1 MSVSRRIRHAS
12 LVALY
17 QFDMVAEPEAE
28 SLEAAVEE
36 VEASAKERRRGLEV
50 AREIWISRDRFDG
63 LLAPFTSEWPLH
75 RQPVMDRNI
84 LRLCAWEML
93 EAETAGPVAINEA
106 VELAKE
112 YGTDRSAAF
121 INGVLASL
129 LRSIA
134 GVANGEEAAEAPAG
148 TGPMDQEG

>member
-1 MSVSRRIRHAS
+1 MSVSRRIRHAA

-17 QFDMVAEPEAE
+17 QFDMVADPEVQ
-28 SLEAAVEE
+28 SLEAAVDE

-50 AREIWISRDRFDG
+50 AREIWSSRDRFDAQ
-63 LLAPFTSEWPLH
+63 LAPFTSEWPLH

-134 GVANGEEAAEAPAG
+134 GVAAGDEAAEAPAG

>member
-1 MSVSRRIRHAS
+1 MSVSRRIRHAA

-17 QFDMVAEPEAE
+17 QFDMVPDPDPA
-28 SLEAAVEE
+28 SLAAAAEE
-36 VEASAKERRRGLEV
+36 VEASPKERRRGLEV
-50 AREIWISRDRFDG
+50 AREIWASRDRFDG
-63 LLAPFTSEWPLH
+63 LLSPFTSEWPLH

-84 LRLCAWEML
+84 LRLCAWEIL
-93 EAETAGPVAINEA
+93 EAGTAGPVAINEA

-129 LRSIA
+129 LRTAA
-134 GVANGEEAAEAPAG
+134 GDADGAEPSEAAAG
-148 TGPMDQEG
+148 TSPIDQEG

>member
-1 MSVSRRIRHAS
+1 MSVSRRVRHAA

-17 QFDMVAEPEAE
+17 QFDMVADPESE

-50 AREIWISRDRFDG
+50 AREIWASRDRFDA

-75 RQPVMDRNI
+75 RQPAMDRNI
-84 LRLCAWEML
+84 LRLCGWEML
-93 EAETAGPVAINEA
+93 DAGTAGPVAINEA

-129 LRSIA
+129 LRSVA
-134 GVANGEEAAEAPAG
+134 GEADVVEASEAPAAASR
-148 TGPMDQEG
+148 TDQEG

>member
-1 MSVSRRIRHAS
+1 VSVSRRVRHAA

-17 QFDMVAEPEAE
+17 QHDLVSDPESE

-36 VEASAKERRRGLEV
+36 VEASPKERRRGLEV
-50 AREIWISRDRFDG
+50 ASEIRTSRDRFDT

-84 LRLCAWEML
+84 LRLCCWEIL
-93 EAETAGPVAINEA
+93 DAGTAGPVAINEA

-121 INGVLASL
+121 INGVLAAL

-134 GVANGEEAAEAPAG
+134 PAEAESAPEAAAG
-148 TGPMDQEG
+148 QEG

>member
-1 MSVSRRIRHAS
+1 
-12 LVALY
+12 LVA
-17 QFDMVAEPEAE
+17 DPESE

-36 VEASAKERRRGLEV
+36 VEASPKERRRGLEV
-50 AREIWISRDRFDG
+50 ASEIRASRDRFDA
-63 LLAPFTSEWPLH
+63 LLAPFASEWPLH

-84 LRLCAWEML
+84 LRLCCWEIL
-93 EAETAGPVAINEA
+93 DAGTAGPVAINEA

-121 INGVLASL
+121 INGVLAAL

-134 GVANGEEAAEAPAG
+134 PAEAESAPEAAAG
-148 TGPMDQEG
+148 QEG

>member
-1 MSVSRRIRHAS
+1 MSVSRRVRHAA

-17 QFDMVAEPEAE
+17 QHDLVAAPEAE

-50 AREIWISRDRFDG
+50 ALEIRESRDRFDA

-84 LRLCAWEML
+84 LRLCCWEIL
-93 EAETAGPVAINEA
+93 ESGTAGPIAINEA

-121 INGVLASL
+121 INGVLAAL

-134 GVANGEEAAEAPAG
+134 PSDAEPASEAAAG
-148 TGPMDQEG
+148 QEG

>member
-1 MSVSRRIRHAS
+1 MSVSRRVRHAAV
-12 LVALY
+12 VALY
-17 QFDMVAEPEAE
+17 QFDMVADPESE

-50 AREIWISRDRFDG
+50 AREILASRDRFDA

-84 LRLCAWEML
+84 LRLCGWEML
-93 EAETAGPVAINEA
+93 DAGTAGPVAINEA

-129 LRSIA
+129 LRSVA
-134 GVANGEEAAEAPAG
+134 GEADVVEASEAPAAASR
-148 TGPMDQEG
+148 TDEEG